1 MPGIADG
8 AVGRDHDVGA
18 GDQAPQCTDTLRGV
32 EIDGHRPLAHVAAP
46 PSQAGFRS
54 NLVVRERWSRPMG
67 GSGGRFD
74 DDDLGAEFGEQPS
87 PDGGE
92 RAADLDDPDP
102 AQRVQIT
109 PCFVNSSNS

>member
-1 MPGIADG
+1 M
-8 AVGRDHDVGA
+8 R
-18 GDQAPQCTDTLRGV
+18 
-32 EIDGHRPLAHVAAP
+32 
-46 PSQAGFRS
+46 
-54 NLVVRERWSRPMG
+54 
-67 GSGGRFD
+67 GSGGGFD

-92 RAADLDDPDP
+92 LATDLDDAEP